1 MIDKSKFATIVAA
14 ATIAVASPA
23 FAQSFGSGAGTGI
36 VWSTSGNE
44 QANAVRTGQSAA
56 RLDGLYALAPAPHAR
71 AAAPRSRVTVDRND
85 PALTGGGS
93 LGYNQTVER
102 GF

>member
-1 MIDKSKFATIVAA
+1 MIDKSKLAMIVAA
-14 ATIAVASPA
+14 ATIAIASSA
-23 FAQSFGSGAGTGI
+23 FAQSFDPDAGTGN

-56 RLDGLYALAPAPHAR
+56 RLNGLYAL

-85 PALTGGGS
+85 PSLTGGGS
-93 LGYNQTVER
+93 LGYNRTVER

>member
-1 MIDKSKFATIVAA
+1 MIDKSKLAMIVAA
-14 ATIAVASPA
+14 ATLAVSSPA
-23 FAQSFGSGAGTGI
+23 FAQSFDPDARTGN
-36 VWSTSGNE
+36 VWSTSGKE

-56 RLDGLYALAPAPHAR
+56 RLNGLYALAAVPHAR
-71 AAAPRSRVTVDRND
+71 AAAPRSRTTVDRND